1 MATRNLEACHQ
12 CGTIIPRMLLMMYV
26 LTLLIFII
34 LKHVTNADQI
44 DGKKNF
50 AEKLTNKWF

>member
-1 MATRNLEACHQ
+1 
-12 CGTIIPRMLLMMYV
+12 MLLMMYV